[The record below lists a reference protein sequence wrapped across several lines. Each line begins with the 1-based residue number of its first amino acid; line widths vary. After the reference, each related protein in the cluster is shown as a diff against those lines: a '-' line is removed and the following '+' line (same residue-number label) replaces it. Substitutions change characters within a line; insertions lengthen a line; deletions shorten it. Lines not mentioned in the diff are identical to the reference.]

1 MSVRVDHKKRRINFI
16 AAWFLFIIFIIGTG
30 QLVHAEAK
38 NVVMFPPTPTSTPSP
53 CLSWDLAADFRVSP
67 NQENPNRDSCNN
79 PNVWQFMVGSGLTHD
94 PLSYSLASYF
104 TPNFNGT
111 VDVNVWSGTSGL
123 SWPFVG
129 YNASSQTQL
138 VSWLAHT
145 INVHPSNNQLVIV
158 AWKSAL
164 NGYVSISGGVA
175 DADPACGSGI
185 QWTIDRDAVA
195 LASGS
200 YVNGGSQTFSNGLNG
215 SVLNM
220 VAVNVNSML
229 YVIVDPNGD
238 DLCDTTRVDL
248 VINMVNPLTPTQT
261 PTPLPKPSRTPTSS
275 CILYACTPTRTPT
288 RTVTPT
294 SAATSTP
301 TKTPIPS
308 WRTGNSRQAAYGAK
322 ADISVPA
329 QAPYLESVP
338 YSGESSWVSIV
349 KFISGDFYWIQ
360 AGWRYYKGWTEPL
373 PYVETFI
380 LNPLPGE
387 EAYDIKEYDTDLQ
400 AWGTTREYRVRW
412 DGGNSW
418 CGTVGG
424 NTPICKDVGV
434 APPILVL
441 SRSEVHSSSLNELNV
456 TFSNTYYMDSGGTWH
471 LFDQDLLITDS
482 PYDVDL
488 YYFHQFRNF
497 GP

>member
-30 QLVHAEAK
+30 QPVHAEAK

-104 TPNFNGT
+104 TPNFNGA
-111 VDVNVWSGTSGL
+111 VDVNVWSGTSGF

-129 YNASSQTQL
+129 YNASSQPQL

-158 AWKSAL
+158 AWKSGL

-185 QWTIDRDAVA
+185 QWTIDRDAVT

-215 SVLNM
+215 AALSM

-238 DLCDTTRVDL
+238 DLCDTTRLNL

-275 CILYACTPTRTPT
+275 CMFSACTPTRTPT

-294 SAATSTP
+294 STATSTP
-301 TKTPIPS
+301 TNTFVPGTPHSIGRGTCWASGPS
-308 WRTGNSRQAAYGAK
+308 WPGYTVPYRIDASIPTSWINSINSAANTWTNVTPSTFSFVNVSNTSYAVKLGTVSNYG
-322 ADISVPA
+322 VPA
-329 QAPYLESVP
+329 YTSYSYIGTTLTDIYTVFNDQRTFDTSIPPSATSFSVLNVMTHEFGHWLLLE
-338 YSGESSWVSIV
+338 
-349 KFISGDFYWIQ
+349 D
-360 AGWRYYKGWTEPL
+360 
-373 PYVETFI
+373 
-380 LNPLPGE
+380 LNALC
-387 EAYDIKEYDTDLQ
+387 LQ
-400 AWGTTREYRVRW
+400 ATMFTGISEGEINKITLEIP
-412 DGGNSW
+412 DKN
-418 CGTVGG
+418 
-424 NTPICKDVGV
+424 GV
-434 APPILVL
+434 NWQYP
-441 SRSEVHSSSLNELNV
+441 
-456 TFSNTYYMDSGGTWH
+456 
-471 LFDQDLLITDS
+471 
-482 PYDVDL
+482 
-488 YYFHQFRNF
+488 
-497 GP
+497 